1 MDYDRG
7 WYCLAFAEEV
17 PEGLSRHD
25 LGDIRL
31 MILRDGERMT
41 AYPADCPHR
50 GAHLACGGRLEGG
63 SVVCPYHGY
72 RIRLDGEGMLS
83 LAPLQTL
90 VTGGAVYVLLG
101 DGPDNGWPATLARIG
116 EAFDISPGITMH
128 LSAPMQEVV
137 ENGFDQM
144 HFSSVHGLSV
154 SPFEVRDTASG
165 ALEVASSFQSPGRGG
180 GAQAADYRATLVSPG
195 LIAVELGGDAP
206 YGVITGAVP
215 NGHHR
220 STARLS
226 FILPRGLEPAARD
239 RQSDALRL
247 YSHRGLSDDDAVWKH
262 VNRDRPPNWTAHDA
276 PIRRFYAFCEKFRRD
291 RRTGSSTA

>member
-1 MDYDRG
+1 MDFDRG
-7 WYCLAFAEEV
+7 WYCLAFVEEV

-31 MILRDGERMT
+31 MILREGERVT

-50 GAHLACGGRLEGG
+50 GAHLGCGGRLEGG
-63 SVVCPYHGY
+63 GVVCPYHGY
-72 RIRLDGEGMLS
+72 RIRLDGEGPLS

-90 VTGGAVYVLLG
+90 VAGGAVYVLLG
-101 DGPDNGWPATLARIG
+101 QGPDDGWPATLARLG
-116 EAFDISPGITMH
+116 EHFDISPGITMH
-128 LSAPMQEVV
+128 LSAPMEEVV

-144 HFSSVHGLSV
+144 HFASVHRLSV
-154 SPFEVRDTASG
+154 SPFEVRETVGG
-165 ALEVASSFQSPGRGG
+165 ALEVTSSFQSIGRGG
-180 GAQAADYRATLVSPG
+180 VTNTAAYRATLVSPG
-195 LIAVELGGDAP
+195 LIAVEIGGDTP

-226 FILPRGLEPAARD
+226 FILPRKLEPAARGC
-239 RQSDALRL
+239 QHDALRL

-262 VNRDRPPNWTAHDA
+262 VNRDRPPMWTAHDA
-276 PIRRFYAFCEKFRRD
+276 SIRRFYGFCERFRRA
-291 RRTGSSTA
+291 RRTEPSTA